1 MNNQHT
7 FDAYDGLINQIQPTI
22 TYTEQNNLLKRKQK
36 QGVLLKAARNR
47 PKPSGRRLN
56 QSRVESVQDQH
67 ETCDA
72 VLRFAIY
79 SRIFGRP
86 FVKRFA
92 LCYRSVVLVSVLSVT
107 LVHCGQTVGR
117 IKMKLSMQVA

>member
-7 FDAYDGLINQIQPTI
+7 FYAYDGLINQIHPTI